1 MSGSA
6 TSDVS
11 TRHLRV
17 RRTDSVPADARVR
30 HIDELSE
37 DAQQRLFSVTGEDAT
52 GARIDGA
59 TAGEFDDGDVVVFT
73 GYYEV
78 DLT

>member
-1 MSGSA
+1 MSGGT

-17 RRTDSVPADARVR
+17 RRTDSIPADARVR

-37 DAQQRLFSVTGEDAT
+37 AAQQRLFSVVGDDAT
-52 GARIDGA
+52 GTRLHGA

-78 DLT
+78 DLA